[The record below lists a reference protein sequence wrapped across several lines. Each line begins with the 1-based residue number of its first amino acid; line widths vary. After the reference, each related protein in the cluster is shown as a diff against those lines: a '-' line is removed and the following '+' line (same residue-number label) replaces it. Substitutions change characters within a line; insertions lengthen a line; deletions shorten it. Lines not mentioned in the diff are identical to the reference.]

1 MRHKTRWLALLLALL
16 MLLCG
21 TAAARAVEDR
31 RDCSITLLLGEGEDH
46 LQNPLRGGKISLYCV
61 VGMRFE
67 GELGYDLSLGQFAA
81 VTGLPA
87 IAELTTQELDRQN
100 ASLSAALL
108 AAAKEQGITPMQV
121 AAVTD
126 GKVQFSE
133 LPVGLYLLTQTE
145 ASENGRSMKTFLL
158 SVPDGSGA
166 YDVVAA
172 PKPGFQASAPEPSPP
187 ASRTAQTSD
196 QILQRRRSALSVP
209 SKRSRSRS
217 RTYPCPPWKSTE
229 RPTLGSCQSRPFP
242 WSCRLPRSGARSS
255 FKPAPA
261 PTAAAIIRTI

>member
-1 MRHKTRWLALLLALL
+1 MRNKTRWLALLLALL

-21 TAAARAVEDR
+21 TAAARTVEDR

-61 VGMRFE
+61 AGVRFE

-100 ASLSAALL
+100 ASLSATLL
-108 AAAKEQGITPMQV
+108 AAAKEQRIAPMQV
-121 AAVTD
+121 ADVTD
-126 GKVQFSE
+126 GKVQFSG

-145 ASENGRSMKTFLL
+145 LSENGRSMKSFLL

-172 PKPGFQASAPEPSPP
+172 PKPGFQASAPEPS
-187 ASRTAQTSD
+187 
-196 QILQRRRSALSVP
+196 
-209 SKRSRSRS
+209 
-217 RTYPCPPWKSTE
+217 
-229 RPTLGSCQSRPFP
+229 
-242 WSCRLPRSGARSS
+242 
-255 FKPAPA
+255 A
-261 PTAAAIIRTI
+261 PTEPPKPSDPSIPKTGQLWWPIPVLTVLGLGFLALGLGLRGRGRKREQ